1 MKTIRDYINLIED
14 AQVPVDPNKLMVSI
28 KLQPMSTGGE
38 PIDKDFDLTGM
49 FQGSKASQMNQAMDY
64 ISNWLESKGLAFNDL
79 RVSYQGQT
87 INGQNRGA
95 MAPQSDWER
104 EADARMKQM
113 RQQQQQQLVKR

>member
-1 MKTIRDYINLIED
+1 MKTLRDYINLIED
-14 AQVPVDPNKLMVSI
+14 AQIPVDPNKLIVSI
-28 KLQPMSTGGE
+28 TVQPMSTGGE
-38 PIDKDFDLTGM
+38 PDIKEFDLTGM

-64 ISNWLESKGLAFNDL
+64 MSKWLESKGMAFNDV

-104 EADARMKQM
+104 EAEARMKQM
-113 RQQQQQQLVKR
+113 RQQQQPVKR